1 MELKQ
6 FQRKKEIMIT
16 SKTETHPTIVTVVT
30 EVSELVKDKGYLDT
44 LNREVVE
51 YFMNYLSNHYK
62 YSNSKGKF
70 AEYEFP
76 RIPFYYHLDDKK
88 LVFEGVANR
97 TIFVGELQTARYK
110 RNRYIDEG
118 IDIVRYRGFKYRV
131 NILGQFF
138 RPRIK
143 ELVSKWGKEVVL
155 NEKFFVNSERA
166 EPYEFTRG
174 EISLDL
180 FSDEVKKIYL
190 NKNLN
195 FAFGSY
201 SSFFVKDGSL
211 RKGFNSYQELVDE
224 IRNNSYSKYLELE
237 TLYLKDDRDDFLKK
251 VKNKT
256 LSSEDVI
263 NILNERLSLAKDS
276 DLEKEVYLLSLIL
289 PEINKASD
297 YTAVKLVSDES
308 RQLIFE
314 TMITKPYQKGRTEEL
329 LDCSLPI
336 WKNQFA
342 DTWELLNFS
351 EFVTEKPI
359 KLNQATLWSYS
370 RYLEFGEGH
379 RGHTF
384 SQTKTDFIID
394 VEDLPHYLFY
404 DGSKDVGKKL
414 LSLSE
419 FIFNQVS
426 KIIISPEKVTALTSI
441 LELMQNGVLQ
451 FSGNKDEYN
460 SRYIFLYKLLEK
472 VKGQS

>member
-1 MELKQ
+1 
-6 FQRKKEIMIT
+6 MIT
-16 SKTETHPTIVTVVT
+16 SKTGVQPTIVTVVA
-30 EVSELVKDKGYLDT
+30 EVSELVKDKEYLNT
-44 LNREVVE
+44 LNQEVVE
-51 YFMNYLSNHYK
+51 YFIDYVSSHYK
-62 YSNSKGKF
+62 YSNSKAKF

-88 LVFEGVANR
+88 LVLKGTPNR

-118 IDIVRYRGFKYRV
+118 IDIVRYQGFKYRV

-143 ELVSKWGKEVVL
+143 ELVSKWGKEVIL
-155 NEKFFVNSERA
+155 NEKFFVNSEKA
-166 EPYEFTRG
+166 APYEFIKG
-174 EISLDL
+174 DISLDL
-180 FSDEVKKIYL
+180 FSDEVKKSYL
-190 NKNLN
+190 NENLN
-195 FAFGSY
+195 FSFGGY
-201 SSFFVKDGSL
+201 SSFFYKEGNL
-211 RKGFNSYQELVDE
+211 RAGFESYQELIDE
-224 IRNNSYSKYLELE
+224 IQNNSYSKYLELE
-237 TLYLKDDRDDFLKK
+237 TLYLKDDRDDFLKRI
-251 VKNKT
+251 KNKT
-256 LSSEDVI
+256 LSSESAI
-263 NILNERLSLAKDS
+263 NILNERLSLVKDSDS

-297 YTAVKLVSDES
+297 YTAVKLVSDKS
-308 RQLIFE
+308 RQLVFE
-314 TMITKPYQKGRTEEL
+314 TMIAKPYQKGRTEEWL
-329 LDCSLPI
+329 NCTLPI

-370 RYLEFGEGH
+370 KYLEFGEGY

-394 VEDLPHYLFY
+394 VKDLPHYLFY
-404 DGSKDVGKKL
+404 DASKDVGKKL
-414 LSLSE
+414 LGLSE
-419 FIFNQVS
+419 FISNQVS

-441 LELMQNGVLQ
+441 LELMQNEVLQ
-451 FSGNKDEYN
+451 FNGNKDEYN

-472 VKGQS
+472 VKEQS

>member
-1 MELKQ
+1 
-6 FQRKKEIMIT
+6 MIT
-16 SKTETHPTIVTVVT
+16 SKTGTRPTIVTVVA
-30 EVSELVKDKGYLDT
+30 EVSELVKDKEYLNT
-44 LNREVVE
+44 LNEKVVE
-51 YFMNYLSNHYK
+51 YFIKYISSHYK

-88 LVFEGVANR
+88 LVFEGVPNR

-118 IDIVRYRGFKYRV
+118 IDIVRYQGFKYRV

-138 RPRIK
+138 RPHIK
-143 ELVSKWGKEVVL
+143 ELVSKWGKEVIL

-166 EPYEFTRG
+166 ELYEFTRG
-174 EISLDL
+174 NISLEL
-180 FSDEVKKIYL
+180 FSDEVKKSYL
-190 NKNLN
+190 NRNLN
-195 FAFGSY
+195 FSFGSH
-201 SSFFVKDGSL
+201 SSFFKKNGSL
-211 RKGFNSYQELVDE
+211 MKGFESYQELVDE
-224 IRNNSYSKYLELE
+224 IQNNSYSKYLELE

-256 LSSEDVI
+256 LSSEGAID
-263 NILNERLSLAKDS
+263 ILNKRLSIAKDS
-276 DLEKEVYLLSLIL
+276 DLEKEVYLLSLII

-297 YTAVKLVSDES
+297 YTAVKLVSDKS

-314 TMITKPYQKGRTEEL
+314 TMITKPYQKGKINEL
-329 LDCSLPI
+329 LNCNLPT
-336 WKNQFA
+336 WKNEFK

-351 EFVTEKPI
+351 EVVTEKPI
-359 KLNQATLWSYS
+359 KLNQETLWNYS
-370 RYLEFGEGH
+370 RYLEFGENGSSYVTKH
-379 RGHTF
+379 THTF

-404 DGSKDVGKKL
+404 DASKDVGKKL
-414 LSLSE
+414 LGLSE
-419 FIFNQVS
+419 FISNQVS
-426 KIIISPEKVTALTSI
+426 KIIISPEKATALTSI

-451 FSGNKDEYN
+451 FNGNKDEYN

>member
-1 MELKQ
+1 
-6 FQRKKEIMIT
+6 MIT
-16 SKTETHPTIVTVVT
+16 SKTEVQPTIVTVVA
-30 EVSELVKDKGYLDT
+30 EVSELVKDKDYLDT
-44 LNREVVE
+44 LNEKVVD
-51 YFMNYLSNHYK
+51 YFIKYISSHYK

-88 LVFEGVANR
+88 LVLEGVPNR

-118 IDIVRYRGFKYRV
+118 IDIVRYQGFKYRV

-143 ELVSKWGKEVVL
+143 ELVSKWGKEVIL

-166 EPYEFTRG
+166 ELYEFTRG
-174 EISLDL
+174 NISLEL
-180 FSDEVKKIYL
+180 FSDEVKKSYL
-190 NKNLN
+190 NRNLN
-195 FAFGSY
+195 FSFGSH
-201 SSFFVKDGSL
+201 SSFFKKDGSL
-211 RKGFNSYQELVDE
+211 MKGFESYQELVDE
-224 IRNNSYSKYLELE
+224 IQNNSYSQYLKLE
-237 TLYLKDDRDDFLKK
+237 TLYLKDDRNDFLKK

-256 LSSEDVI
+256 LSSEDAI
-263 NILNERLSLAKDS
+263 NILNERLRIAKDS

-297 YTAVKLVSDES
+297 YTSVKLVSDES

-314 TMITKPYQKGRTEEL
+314 TMITKPYQKGKINEL
-329 LDCSLPI
+329 LNCNLPT
-336 WKNQFA
+336 WKNEFKE
-342 DTWELLNFS
+342 TWELLGFS
-351 EFVTEKPI
+351 EVITEKPI
-359 KLNQATLWSYS
+359 KLNQETLWNYS
-370 RYLEFGEGH
+370 RYLEFGENGSSYVSKH
-379 RGHTF
+379 THTF

-404 DGSKDVGKKL
+404 DASKDVGKKL
-414 LSLSE
+414 LGLSK
-419 FIFNQVS
+419 FISNQVS

-441 LELMQNGVLQ
+441 LELMQNEVLQ
-451 FSGNKDEYN
+451 FNGNKDEYN

-472 VKGQS
+472 VKEQS

>member
-1 MELKQ
+1 
-6 FQRKKEIMIT
+6 MIT
-16 SKTETHPTIVTVVT
+16 SKTGTRPTIVTVVA
-30 EVSELVKDKGYLDT
+30 EVSELVKDREYLNT
-44 LNREVVE
+44 LNQEVVE
-51 YFMNYLSNHYK
+51 YFMNYVSNHYK

-76 RIPFYYHLDDKK
+76 KIPFYYHLDDKK
-88 LVFEGVANR
+88 LVLKGVPNR

-118 IDIVRYRGFKYRV
+118 IDIVRYHGFKYRV

-143 ELVSKWGKEVVL
+143 ELVSKWGKEVIL
-155 NEKFFVNSERA
+155 NEKFFVNSKKVSF
-166 EPYEFTRG
+166 YEFTRG

-180 FSDEVKKIYL
+180 FSDEVKKSYL
-190 NKNLN
+190 NENLN
-195 FAFGSY
+195 FSFGSH
-201 SSFFVKDGSL
+201 SSFFEKNGSL
-211 RKGFNSYQELVDE
+211 CKGFDSYQELVDE
-224 IRNNSYSKYLELE
+224 LRNNSYSRYLELE
-237 TLYLKDDRDDFLKK
+237 TLYLEDDRSDFLKK
-251 VKNKT
+251 VKKKT
-256 LSSEDVI
+256 LSSEEAID
-263 NILNERLSLAKDS
+263 ILNKRLSITKDS
-276 DLEKEVYLLSLIL
+276 DLEKEVYLISLIL

-297 YTAVKLVSDES
+297 YTAVKLVSDKS

-314 TMITKPYQKGRTEEL
+314 TMITKPYQKCRTEEL
-329 LDCSLPI
+329 LNCSVPI

-351 EFVTEKPI
+351 EVVTEKPI
-359 KLNQATLWSYS
+359 KLNQETLWNYS
-370 RYLEFGEGH
+370 RYLEFGENGSSYVSKH
-379 RGHTF
+379 THTF

-404 DGSKDVGKKL
+404 DASKDVGKKL
-414 LSLSE
+414 LKLSE
-419 FIFNQVS
+419 FISNQVS

-451 FSGNKDEYN
+451 FNGNKDEYN

-472 VKGQS
+472 VKEQS

>member
-1 MELKQ
+1 
-6 FQRKKEIMIT
+6 MIT
-16 SKTETHPTIVTVVT
+16 SKTGTQPTIVTVVA
-30 EVSELVKDKGYLDT
+30 EVSELVKDKEYLDT
-44 LNREVVE
+44 LNQEVVE

-88 LVFEGVANR
+88 LVLEGVPNR

-118 IDIVRYRGFKYRV
+118 IDIVRYQGFKYRV

-143 ELVSKWGKEVVL
+143 ELVSKWGKEVIL

-166 EPYEFTRG
+166 ELYEFTRG
-174 EISLDL
+174 NISLEL
-180 FSDEVKKIYL
+180 FSDEVKKSYL
-190 NKNLN
+190 NRNLN
-195 FAFGSY
+195 FSFGSH
-201 SSFFVKDGSL
+201 SSFFKKDGSL
-211 RKGFNSYQELVDE
+211 MKGFESYQELVDE
-224 IRNNSYSKYLELE
+224 IQNNSYSKYLELE
-237 TLYLKDDRDDFLKK
+237 TLYLKDDRSDFLKK

-256 LSSEDVI
+256 LSSEDAI
-263 NILNERLSLAKDS
+263 NILNERLRIAKDS
-276 DLEKEVYLLSLIL
+276 DLEKEVYLHSLIL

-297 YTAVKLVSDES
+297 YTSVKLVSDES

-314 TMITKPYQKGRTEEL
+314 TMITKPYQKGKINEL
-329 LDCSLPI
+329 LNCNLPT
-336 WKNQFA
+336 WKNEFR
-342 DTWELLNFS
+342 DTWELLGFS
-351 EFVTEKPI
+351 EVITEKPI
-359 KLNQATLWSYS
+359 KLNQETLWNYS
-370 RYLEFGEGH
+370 RYLEFGENGSSYVSKH
-379 RGHTF
+379 THTF
-384 SQTKTDFIID
+384 SQTKTDFIVD

-404 DGSKDVGKKL
+404 DVSKDVGKKL
-414 LSLSE
+414 LGLSE
-419 FIFNQVS
+419 FISNQVS

-451 FSGNKDEYN
+451 FAGNKDEYN

-472 VKGQS
+472 VKEQS

>member
-1 MELKQ
+1 
-6 FQRKKEIMIT
+6 MIT
-16 SKTETHPTIVTVVT
+16 SKTGIQPTIVTVVE
-30 EVSELVKDKGYLDT
+30 EVSELVKDKEYLNT
-44 LNREVVE
+44 LNEKVVE
-51 YFMNYLSNHYK
+51 YFIKYISSHYK

-88 LVFEGVANR
+88 LVFEGVPNR

-118 IDIVRYRGFKYRV
+118 IDIVRYQGFKYRV

-138 RPRIK
+138 RPHIK
-143 ELVSKWGKEVVL
+143 ELVSKWGKEVIL

-166 EPYEFTRG
+166 ELYEFTRG
-174 EISLDL
+174 NISLEL
-180 FSDEVKKIYL
+180 FSDEVKKSYL
-190 NKNLN
+190 NRNLN
-195 FAFGSY
+195 FSFGSH
-201 SSFFVKDGSL
+201 SSFFKKNGSL
-211 RKGFNSYQELVDE
+211 MKGFESYQELVDE
-224 IRNNSYSKYLELE
+224 IQNNSYSKYLELE

-256 LSSEDVI
+256 LSSEGAID
-263 NILNERLSLAKDS
+263 ILNKRLSIAKDS
-276 DLEKEVYLLSLIL
+276 DLEKEVYLLSLII

-297 YTAVKLVSDES
+297 YTAVKLVSDKS

-314 TMITKPYQKGRTEEL
+314 TMITKPYQKGKINEL
-329 LDCSLPI
+329 LNCNLPT
-336 WKNQFA
+336 WKNEFK

-351 EFVTEKPI
+351 EVVTEKPI
-359 KLNQATLWSYS
+359 KLNQETLWNYS
-370 RYLEFGEGH
+370 RYLEFGENGSSYVTKH
-379 RGHTF
+379 THTF

-404 DGSKDVGKKL
+404 DASKDVGKKL
-414 LSLSE
+414 LGLSE
-419 FIFNQVS
+419 FISNQVS

-451 FSGNKDEYN
+451 FNGNKDEYN

>member
-1 MELKQ
+1 
-6 FQRKKEIMIT
+6 MIT
-16 SKTETHPTIVTVVT
+16 SKTGVHSTIVTVVE
-30 EVSELVKDKGYLDT
+30 EVSELVKDKEYLNT
-44 LNREVVE
+44 LNQEVVE
-51 YFMNYLSNHYK
+51 YFIDYVSSHYK

-76 RIPFYYHLDDKK
+76 KIPFYYHLDDKK
-88 LVFEGVANR
+88 LVLKGVPNR

-118 IDIVRYRGFKYRV
+118 IDIVRYQGFKYRV

-143 ELVSKWGKEVVL
+143 ELVSKWGKEVIL
-155 NEKFFVNSERA
+155 NEKFFVNSEKA
-166 EPYEFTRG
+166 ALYEFTRG
-174 EISLDL
+174 NISLEL
-180 FSDEVKKIYL
+180 FSDEVKKSYL

-195 FAFGSY
+195 FSFGSH
-201 SSFFVKDGSL
+201 SSFFKKDGSL
-211 RKGFNSYQELVDE
+211 MKGFESYQELVDE
-224 IRNNSYSKYLELE
+224 IQNNSYSKYLELE
-237 TLYLKDDRDDFLKK
+237 TLYLKDDRSDFLKK

-256 LSSEDVI
+256 LSSEEAID
-263 NILNERLSLAKDS
+263 ILNKRLSFAKDS
-276 DLEKEVYLLSLIL
+276 DLEKEVYLFSLIL
-289 PEINKASD
+289 PEINKTSD

-314 TMITKPYQKGRTEEL
+314 TMITKPYQKGKINEL
-329 LDCSLPI
+329 LNCNLPT
-336 WKNQFA
+336 WKNEFK

-351 EFVTEKPI
+351 EVVTDKPI

-370 RYLEFGEGH
+370 RYLEFGEGY

-404 DGSKDVGKKL
+404 DASKDVGKKL
-414 LSLSE
+414 LGLSE
-419 FIFNQVS
+419 FISNQVS

-441 LELMQNGVLQ
+441 LELMQNEVLQ
-451 FSGNKDEYN
+451 FNGNKDEYN

-472 VKGQS
+472 VKEQS